1 MPWVG
6 IIIVT
11 LFYLIMLEGNSE
23 SSSHSSSTPRAAGM
37 KEEQTA
43 HREGINIRKLGD
55 KQELWDSR
63 IYIYELKW
71 SGSVSGLSQSFFMA
85 ILGFFCREPTVVDA
99 VENTGVSDLSDR
111 WWSMQNYAARVSHS
125 MKTGFLITACW
136 NTNRATLKH
145 LSMKLHPSSF

>member
-11 LFYLIMLEGNSE
+11 VFYLIMLEGNSE

-55 KQELWDSR
+55 KQELWDSL

-71 SGSVSGLSQSFFMA
+71 SGSVSGLSQSFFYGYFRVFLQRA
-85 ILGFFCREPTVVDA
+85 NCCGCW
-99 VENTGVSDLSDR
+99 ENTGVSDLSDR
-111 WWSMQNYAARVSHS
+111 WWSMQMNATRVSHS